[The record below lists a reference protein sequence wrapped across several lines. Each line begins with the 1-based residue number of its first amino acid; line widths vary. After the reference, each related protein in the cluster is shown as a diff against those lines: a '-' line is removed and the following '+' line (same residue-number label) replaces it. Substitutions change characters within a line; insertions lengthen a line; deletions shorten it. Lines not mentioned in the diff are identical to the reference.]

1 VIEGQDHPG
10 LAQHR
15 RHPRRRDR
23 RPLRHRS
30 FHPLPYDT
38 QDCRLTH
45 GNSLSLTLESEL
57 TLFGALCKNPNLV
70 KKPPQ
75 VASPSALSPPARLPG
90 LLAEVRTL
98 IGEAR
103 RQATA
108 AVNVSLTALYWR
120 IGRRLG
126 QEVLAKERAGY
137 GEQVMVGRE
146 GADERVRPRIHQ
158 EESLAHGSVRRS
170 LSRRKDCRHT
180 VATIELV
187 SLP

>member
-1 VIEGQDHPG
+1 MKVIHAE
-10 LAQHR
+10 
-15 RHPRRRDR
+15 
-23 RPLRHRS
+23 
-30 FHPLPYDT
+30 
-38 QDCRLTH
+38 
-45 GNSLSLTLESEL
+45 NSLDLGEESRQEPEISSGHPNEACYYFRNEL
-57 TLFGALCKNPNLV
+57 PVREDNAGRRFSFFKTFRSALACKDITTINSESDMV
-70 KKPPQ
+70 GKTHQ

-137 GEQVMVGRE
+137 GEQVMESVAKFHAHSEHRYRR
-146 GADERVRPRIHQ
+146 AAPRSQ
-158 EESLAHGSVRRS
+158 
-170 LSRRKDCRHT
+170 
-180 VATIELV
+180 
-187 SLP
+187 